1 MFRVRS
7 VAVIASVVGLLC
19 ANAVQASQDSRWF
32 GSFAGTLR
40 LPNSNQGEDQDN
52 AFGEVL
58 GKVGFALSE
67 TQKGR
72 LAVFAHTIL
81 STDSSGASFNNV
93 NKAGVG
99 VEYRWRVSKP
109 LTLTFSAR
117 YDWSERRPT
126 GLAREGARFQIN
138 AFYFRYWHG
147 GGKETRLGLPVH
159 STVFKAY
166 GSLYAPGSM
175 APGDDNVVLSYG
187 AEVSERLDLPN
198 VKWRVAL
205 FADLVGS
212 WDADK
217 NSFNNKIIPALG
229 IRLERPLPGGSF
241 FVGARLRADWR
252 YVNRTLDIEPGLSL
266 GWFRTF

>member
-1 MFRVRS
+1 MGSFL
-7 VAVIASVVGLLC
+7 ASG
-19 ANAVQASQDSRWF
+19 AAAASDDSRWF
-32 GSFAGTLR
+32 GSFAGALR
-40 LPNSNQGEDQDN
+40 FPNSNQAADQDN
-52 AFGEVL
+52 AFIEVL

-72 LAVFAHTIL
+72 LAVFAHTIM
-81 STDSSGASFNNV
+81 SADSSGASFNNV
-93 NKAGVG
+93 NKAGLG
-99 VEYRWRVSKP
+99 IEYLWRVSKP

-126 GLAREGARFQIN
+126 DLAREGPRFQVN

-147 GGKETRLGLPVH
+147 GGKHTRLGLPVH

-175 APGDDNVVLSYG
+175 ARGDDNVVLSYG
-187 AEVSERLDLPN
+187 AEVSERLELPKT
-198 VKWRVAL
+198 KWRVAL

-217 NSFNNKIIPALG
+217 NSFNNKVIPAVG
-229 IRLERPLPGGSF
+229 IRLEHPLPGGSF

-252 YVNRTLDIEPGLSL
+252 YVNDTLNIEPGLAL